1 MISLNPSSSAS
12 SSSQPGA
19 EASPSRTDEFD
30 WRSAYQRVQSGQQ
43 ESPREDLPQET
54 PPPPQQLVDP
64 LLQPL
69 PLQAAPLRELPPQP
83 VALLAP
89 TLTAQRVGALLAQ
102 DPAPIATP
110 ASRVWQV
117 ELPALQPGWQL
128 RVEQLQ
134 PQAPL
139 RLDLCV
145 PAVLQTQARRQLAD
159 LDKRLRDAGH
169 DVLGTRLNEGPRV
182 RSPRVDGVQ
191 S

>member
-1 MISLNPSSSAS
+1 MISLNPSSS
-12 SSSQPGA
+12 QPGA
-19 EASPSRTDEFD
+19 AADASPPQADEFD
-30 WRSAYQRVQSGQQ
+30 WRSAYLRVQSQQQ
-43 ESPREDLPQET
+43 EQSQQEGMPQE
-54 PPPPQQLVDP
+54 PPPAPLQLGDP
-64 LLQPL
+64 LRQPL
-69 PLQAAPLRELPPQP
+69 PFQPVPVLAPQP
-83 VALLAP
+83 VRIAPLAP
-89 TLTAQRVGALLAQ
+89 TLTAQRVDTLLAQ
-102 DPAPIATP
+102 DLAPAPVP

-117 ELPALQPGWQL
+117 ELPSLQPGWQL

-169 DVLGTRLNEGPRV
+169 DVLGTRLHDGPRV
-182 RSPRVDGVQ
+182 RTQRVDEVQ

>member
-1 MISLNPSSSAS
+1 MISLNLSSSSSAS
-12 SSSQPGA
+12 QPDA

-30 WRSAYQRVQSGQQ
+30 WRSAYQRVQSRQQ
-43 ESPREDLPQET
+43 QSPREDLPQE
-54 PPPPQQLVDP
+54 PPPAPQQPVDP
-64 LLQPL
+64 LLQP
-69 PLQAAPLRELPPQP
+69 QAFQTAPLREPQP
-83 VALLAP
+83 LRVAPPAP
-89 TLTAQRVGALLAQ
+89 TVTAQRVDALLAQ
-102 DPAPIATP
+102 DPAPVATP
-110 ASRVWQV
+110 TARIWQV

-139 RLDLCV
+139 RLDLSV

-182 RSPRVDGVQ
+182 RSPRVDGVK